1 MLFLVLFFV
10 CSKNLGTIDLSI
22 SFVISSINMNKYPKW
37 HLSGKYITGH
47 TTGKASDSYVFCS
60 NKGARPVAGHS

>member
-22 SFVISSINMNKYPKW
+22 SFVISSINMKKYPKW

-47 TTGKASDSYVFCS
+47 TTGKASDSCVFCS